1 MKTHTLSSTVNGNS
15 PVEAI
20 NASPFQVGQMWQ
32 IKEVNVR
39 ISQFPTAIKEAEWIV
54 EAELEPLE
62 SNNLPV
68 KGDE

>member
-1 MKTHTLSSTVNGNS
+1 MKTRTLSSTVNGKS

-20 NASPFQVGQMWQ
+20 NASPLQVGQMWQ

-39 ISQFPTAIKEAEWIV
+39 ISPDCPAMGPAKWIV

-62 SNNLPV
+62 SNNLPI